1 MKYFIEKLSSRKLW
15 MAIAGVA
22 TGIAL
27 ALGADANDIQTVTG
41 AVTALVS
48 AVAYIITEGKVDA
61 ESVKNAVE
69 FVQDAVETLQEEET
83 EHKVVGFGGE
93 QE

>member
-1 MKYFIEKLSSRKLW
+1 MSDFVRKLTSRKLW

-27 ALGADANDIQTVTG
+27 ALGADASEIQTITG
-41 AVTALVS
+41 AVTALVA

-61 ESVKNAVE
+61 ESVKNVVE
-69 FVQDAVETLQEEET
+69 GVQDAVDVIGDDG
-83 EHKVVGFGGE
+83 K
-93 QE
+93 

>member
-1 MKYFIEKLSSRKLW
+1 MSEILRKLSSRKLW

-27 ALGADANDIQTVTG
+27 ALGVDTNEIGTVAG

-48 AVAYIITEGKVDA
+48 VVTYIAVEGKVDA
-61 ESVKNAVE
+61 EGVKNAIV
-69 FVQDAVETLQEEET
+69 VMQEAADVIEGDESND
-83 EHKVVGFGGE
+83 
-93 QE
+93 